1 MTDTKTK
8 FVCARCDQKTWQELQ
23 GLSSRLR
30 RTNADVIRLAIER
43 FAADEGVTWN
53 IELGKYCSSIN
64 ADCDICEKSDRCQ
77 ELTNAMRE

>member
-43 FAADEGVTWN
+43 FAADEGVTV
-53 IELGKYCSSIN
+53 
-64 ADCDICEKSDRCQ
+64 
-77 ELTNAMRE
+77 